1 MKRILWF
8 RRDLRI
14 DDNSLLS
21 LGGEVLPIF
30 IFDTNILSKLPKGDK
45 RVSFIFSQVLHLK
58 EALKEKGLE
67 LKLFYGNPID
77 IFINL
82 SREGFD
88 EVAASGDYD
97 SYARKRDLEVSHIL
111 PFNAINDTYIFQPN
125 EILKADKTPYLVFT
139 PFYNRAK
146 TLFNQKH
153 LHEYQFVKQD
163 LYRTDY
169 AGILEYT
176 QTKDKLHT
184 IDITSIGFEKMPL
197 AITES
202 HEKLATLEKKLE
214 NYKHN
219 RDFPCLDSTSHLSF
233 ELRFGTL
240 SIRQVLRY
248 LSKQKNKGIDTEP
261 FFRQL
266 IFRDYYAYLLY
277 HFPHLETEN
286 YKYTFKGIDDISK
299 YKSFTQAK
307 TGVPIIDA
315 GVRELLQTGDMHN
328 RVRMI
333 CASFFTK
340 DLLLPWQWGEKFFAQ
355 YLLDYDAASNIL
367 SWQWSAGTGVDPQPY
382 FRIFNPY
389 LQSKKFDSK
398 ALYIKR
404 WLPELNMID
413 AKIIHNES
421 TLLKQQITGYP
432 QPIVNH
438 MFASKQALEYFKY
451 SLIKTKKKHVTSNF
465 YLDASQALVQSK
477 DK

>member
-8 RRDLRI
+8 RRDLRV
-14 DDNSLLS
+14 DDNPLLS

-30 IFDTNILSKLPKGDK
+30 IFDTNILSKLPKDDK

-82 SREGFD
+82 SKVGFD

-97 SYARKRDLEVSHIL
+97 SYARKRDLKVSHIL

-125 EILKADKTPYLVFT
+125 EVLKADKTPYLVFT

-184 IDITSIGFEKMPL
+184 INITSIGFEKMPL

-202 HEKLATLEKKLE
+202 HEKLAALEKKLE

-219 RDFPCLDSTSHLSF
+219 RDFPCLDSTSHLSL
-233 ELRFGTL
+233 ELRFGIL
-240 SIRQVLRY
+240 SIRKILRF
-248 LSKQKNKGIDTEP
+248 LAKQNNKGINTET

-299 YKSFTQAK
+299 YESFTQAK

-315 GVRELLQTGDMHN
+315 GVRELLQSGDMHN

-389 LQSKKFDSK
+389 LQSKKFDKDGS
-398 ALYIKR
+398 YIKHFC
-404 WLPELNMID
+404 PELSEISTKLLHDED
-413 AKIIHNES
+413 ALFQKVIPD
-421 TLLKQQITGYP
+421 YP
-432 QPIVNH
+432 KPMLRH
-438 MFASKQALEYFKY
+438 KEAAKQALQYFKKM
-451 SLIKTKKKHVTSNF
+451 L
-465 YLDASQALVQSK
+465 
-477 DK
+477 